1 MTKRVSQSRAK
12 SKPTSPGKP
21 PAGSSADA
29 DQAIAKLER
38 KIAVPAAGIG
48 IVPPAIGIVPPAAD
62 VDDSRTRQTAGPE
75 CPNCP
80 GKVCVAQSTK
90 TLFTWYVCPDNCGF
104 RVKIPRP
111 DLRQHL
117 DRQRAQEPAVKRP

>member
-1 MTKRVSQSRAK
+1 MTKRVSPSRAK
-12 SKPTSPGKP
+12 PKLTSPGKP
-21 PAGSSADA
+21 PAG
-29 DQAIAKLER
+29 Q
-38 KIAVPAAGIG
+38 IAVPAAGIG
-48 IVPPAIGIVPPAAD
+48 IVPPSAD
-62 VDDSRTRQTAGPE
+62 VDDSRPRQTAGPA

-90 TLFTWYVCPDNCGF
+90 QLFTWYVCQDNCGF
-104 RVKIPRP
+104 RVKIARP